1 MFFSGIVHAHSGLR
15 WILLVLLIAATTNAF
30 KKWKNKEKFDDLD
43 NKLSLFT
50 LIFAHIQLLLGLFLF
65 VKSGKVMLS
74 GLDMAN
80 AVARFFTVEHTLG
93 MLAAIVLITLG
104 RIQSKKITED
114 ALKHKKIFVM
124 FLIALLLILIS
135 IPWPFRGLG
144 TNWF

>member
-1 MFFSGIVHAHSGLR
+1 MFSGIVHAHSGLR
-15 WILLVLLIAATTNAF
+15 WILLVLLIAATFNAF
-30 KKWKNKEKFDDLD
+30 KKWKGNEKFVDLD

-65 VKSGKVMLS
+65 FKSPKVMLS

-93 MLAAIVLITLG
+93 MLVAIVLITLG
-104 RIQSKKITED
+104 RVQSKKLTDD

-124 FLIALLLILIS
+124 FFIALLLIIVS
-135 IPWPFRGLG
+135 IPWPFRNLG
-144 TNWF
+144 ASLF